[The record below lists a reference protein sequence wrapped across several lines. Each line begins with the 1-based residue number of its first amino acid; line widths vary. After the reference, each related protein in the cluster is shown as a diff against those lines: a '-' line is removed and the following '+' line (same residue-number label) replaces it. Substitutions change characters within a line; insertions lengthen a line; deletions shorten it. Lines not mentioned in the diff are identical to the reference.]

1 MSSAENGRDFSWIK
15 QINVWCDNMKKILP
29 WFLRICCFAVIGV
42 AAFTL
47 IRCIL
52 HVNDDHS
59 AAAVLG
65 TTATPAVFDNTQGT
79 ASSTLEISA
88 DSDVEENPTVILS
101 ADGSATVNHSKV
113 RITASFS
120 NIINSIQ
127 ADLKWYLDGELVSES
142 NDQLLVEGST
152 AIYGVTVDV
161 ENAEAAEAQVELE
174 VSFDDKT
181 VSANTAFPVEQPD
194 DGKYIMIQTE
204 EITVTCIQDCSIYSD
219 SGLSENTGEIMYE
232 EETGLLLAYDTNS
245 SGLSAL
251 KLQFPDG
258 SEGWVSA
265 RRNEITDEDCTTDE
279 DYTDE
284 QKMDFVNSMN
294 YDSETQYLVW
304 VSLYTQKVNVFTGYK
319 GNWTL
324 VQTFDCA
331 TGINETPTT
340 TGVFKIQ
347 TLKERWD
354 LGITY
359 VEPVLIFNGG
369 EAFTSQPYD
378 VETDEIVDDTMG
390 EPASGGSVRMLEE
403 DIAWMSEN
411 MTIDTMV
418 VVY

>member
-1 MSSAENGRDFSWIK
+1 M
-15 QINVWCDNMKKILP
+15 
-29 WFLRICCFAVIGV
+29 
-42 AAFTL
+42 
-47 IRCIL
+47 
-52 HVNDDHS
+52 
-59 AAAVLG
+59 
-65 TTATPAVFDNTQGT
+65 
-79 ASSTLEISA
+79 
-88 DSDVEENPTVILS
+88 ILS

-161 ENAEAAEAQVELE
+161 ENAEATEAHVELE

-219 SGLSENTGEIMYE
+219 SGLSEDTGEIMYE